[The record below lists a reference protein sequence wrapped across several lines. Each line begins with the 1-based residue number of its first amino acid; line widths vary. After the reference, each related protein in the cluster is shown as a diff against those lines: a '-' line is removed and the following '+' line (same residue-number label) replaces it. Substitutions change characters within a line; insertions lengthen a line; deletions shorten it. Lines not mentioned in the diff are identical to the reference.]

1 MGLDPPT
8 LTTLSPLLHGL
19 ARANAPRL
27 VLALRPQDPLPDW
40 ITHVVY
46 LGPDLRVAL
55 KGPKETVFHQL
66 QGIFTRVKPK
76 NEELRYLPV
85 FAPKE
90 VGRTLTSKGI
100 GESALALG
108 VLRKRLI
115 LHYFKKIDEISP
127 PREVNSGSAGEAL
140 VEMEGVQVKYGEK
153 QVLGGWKEESGGHS
167 RSGLW
172 WTVRR
177 GERWGVFGPNGNTL
191 INQTYF
197 TPTDSPQDPAKPP
210 SCPLSVP
217 TTPKPTPCP

>member
-19 ARANAPRL
+19 ANANAPRL

-66 QGIFTRVKPK
+66 QELIATVNKK
-76 NEELRYLPV
+76 NEDELRYLPF
-85 FAPKE
+85 FAPEE
-90 VGRTLTSKGI
+90 VGRTLTAMGI
-100 GESALALG
+100 GKSTLSSGIVGEAKDPQFAKNTEVPVPPGKRVPVSA
-108 VLRKRLI
+108 K
-115 LHYFKKIDEISP
+115 
-127 PREVNSGSAGEAL
+127 EAL
-140 VEMEGVQVKYGEK
+140 VEMQGVQVKYGEK
-153 QVLGGWKEESGGHS
+153 QVLGGWKEDSDSHS

-177 GERWGVFGPNGNTL
+177 GERWGVFGPNGRKFDKSRL
-191 INQTYF
+191 HYIN
-197 TPTDSPQDPAKPP
+197 
-210 SCPLSVP
+210 
-217 TTPKPTPCP
+217 